1 MAVTKLSSLVKMANL
16 TLCPWGTKSK
26 KTAILAQMEQCFTE
40 ERTRKQ
46 RQAVFQVH
54 QCMHQWT
61 QQCTIHSPM
70 AKVSTVFLF
79 YFSEIGV
86 KLFEIRRL
94 ERLPTEYQVNKIGYR
109 YCIDVV
115 FS

>member
-1 MAVTKLSSLVKMANL
+1 
-16 TLCPWGTKSK
+16 
-26 KTAILAQMEQCFTE
+26 
-40 ERTRKQ
+40 
-46 RQAVFQVH
+46 
-54 QCMHQWT
+54 
-61 QQCTIHSPM
+61 M